1 MIFDCLLTT
10 KGTRAF
16 SKYLEESCNHFMIQ
30 SGYDKKTD
38 VLLGDISFSPIAAK
52 IDEGVSETINCME
65 DVKKWVAQHL
75 TCAPCEGIQN
85 ILEDAEISVCTL
97 LNSFGN
103 LETGCIR
110 QNVLSDEQID
120 NLIYQGEAIDKA
132 EFLVRLI
139 TYKVISLKR
148 NIDRKKDLDPWVHVF
163 YGAAEGNRLLNRF
176 RGTLFFN

>member
-1 MIFDCLLTT
+1 
-10 KGTRAF
+10 
-16 SKYLEESCNHFMIQ
+16 MIQ
-30 SGYDKKTD
+30 RGYDKKTE

-52 IDEGVSETINCME
+52 IDEGVSDTIYCME
-65 DVKKWVAQHL
+65 EVKKWVAQHI

-85 ILEDAEISVCTL
+85 IWEEAEISVCTL

-103 LETGCIR
+103 LEAGCIR

-132 EFLVRLI
+132 EFLVRLM
-139 TYKVISLKR
+139 TYKFITLKR
-148 NIDRKKDLDPWVHVF
+148 NMDRKKDLDPWMHVF

-176 RGTLFFN
+176 CVLCVCVCFF